1 MDIFLMKA
9 SFPLDELTID
19 EMKELMQHAN
29 TLDQQ
34 EYSHLFHMDR
44 LGEYM
49 NQGFVV
55 LAYNE
60 QDQLLGYLSAID
72 LYGLN
77 TYEWS
82 AIVHPDY
89 RRLGIGTAMV
99 QGFASALAE
108 RDALGE
114 MALTFNSEAGH
125 QFLEKMEYEY
135 SSTEATLHAIAKIC
149 TISKN
154 ITVRPFEE
162 QDRETLIKLMHD
174 GFGDLPEETNE
185 LITYNTETPGRTLY
199 MVEVENQ
206 KVATVSL
213 VENDMGIWITAFT
226 VQQLFRRKGIG
237 SAILQWAKNETF
249 ERQQENV
256 LLDVEIDNRNALSV
270 YKNAEFTPIQQVD
283 FFIKK

>member
-9 SFPLDELTID
+9 SFPLDELTIN

-34 EYSHLFHMDR
+34 EFSLLIHMDSWSN
-44 LGEYM
+44 YTS
-49 NQGFVV
+49 QGFVV
-55 LAYNE
+55 LAYDE
-60 QDQLLGYLSAID
+60 QDQLVGFISATD

-89 RRLGIGTAMV
+89 RHQGIGTAMV
-99 QGFASALAE
+99 QGFTNALAE
-108 RDALGE
+108 RNASGD
-114 MALTFNSEAGH
+114 MALTFNSEVGH
-125 QFLEKMEYEY
+125 KFLKQMGYEY
-135 SSTEATLHAIAKIC
+135 SSSEATLYAIAKNCVIP
-149 TISKN
+149 KE

-162 QDRETLIKLMHD
+162 QDLETLLELMHD

-185 LITYNTETPGRTLY
+185 LITFNTKTPGRTLY
-199 MVEVENQ
+199 MVESENQ

-213 VENDMGIWITAFT
+213 VENEMGIWITAFT
-226 VQQLFRRKGIG
+226 VQQSYRGKGIG

-249 ERQQENV
+249 KKQQEKV
-256 LLDVEIDNRNALSV
+256 LLDVEIDNTNALSV
-270 YKNAEFTPIQQVD
+270 YHNAGFTPLQQVD
-283 FFIKK
+283 YFIKN